1 MAVNLSPVGGVAAQF
16 FTNTG
21 AVLTGGK
28 LYTYAA
34 GTTTPAVTFTSS
46 NGVTPQPNPI
56 VLDAAGRV
64 SGSGEIWLTDG
75 ILYKFLL
82 KDSNDVLIATY
93 DNISGINSNFVAYTN
108 QQEIVTATAGQT
120 VFNLSISYQPGT
132 NSLSV
137 FVDGVNQYGPGAQY
151 AYTETDSDTVTFVSG
166 LHVGAEVK
174 FTTSQLQGAGAVDAS
189 QVSYTPGGSGAVA
202 TNVQAKLRQYVSVK
216 DFGAVGDGVTND
228 TTFFQAAIN
237 SVITTGQMLYVP
249 AGTYKITSPLV
260 ANGSLKMS
268 GDGATSVLNCS
279 TLSAATTALTIQGSE
294 SATATTLTAFTQ
306 VSDVTISVASTTGF
320 AVGNL
325 VSLKSTQPFSQIDT
339 NYLLGELQYIKS
351 IGSGTITFT
360 SKLKAAYTSG
370 TITVRKLNY
379 IDAPSVSN
387 IKLIGAG
394 AGTPGYGISVYYAA
408 RPKLDNVYLDLFE
421 DQGISYSYCDSGSV
435 TRCYIEN
442 CSGITNGVGY
452 AIGFD
457 FLSQFCH
464 AENNFAQ
471 RVSCGFS
478 TGSYYCVWD
487 SVVSGNS
494 FFANESNRPLIQTHI
509 NGVNTVIS
517 NNTVQS
523 AYIGIGTFSR
533 NCTVIGNIVSNCGYA
548 GIYTETDG
556 AINYQCIGNK
566 VTESLRGITVGAYAG
581 TELPSVL
588 IKDNILWTN
597 GLNGIS
603 VSAQYAQIEG
613 NHIRN
618 TSPAILFSGPS
629 DVNIENNVIVDI
641 RNYSQAYGV
650 YIAPS
655 TANATDIYINNNRI
669 ESNLDNELAYGVVI
683 DANATGAVI
692 SNNIIKNYL
701 TNSVS
706 DGGTRTVIT
715 QNTFNG
721 DFQTREVDTTAG
733 ITNATTNGKAKTVNA
748 VYYQLNQRYFLL
760 AATDNLWDLT
770 AITTSATQFKKVV
783 LCVDSSG
790 VASIVQGE
798 VSTAQTTARVPRFIP
813 WTVCPI
819 GVVEIPNSYAGG
831 SLSGFVFH
839 NYTGFQP

>member
-28 LYTYAA
+28 IYTYAA
-34 GTTTPAVTFTSS
+34 GTTTPVATYTTSAG
-46 NGVTPQPNPI
+46 NVARTNPI

-64 SGSGEIWLTDG
+64 TGSGEIWITVG
-75 ILYKFLL
+75 VTYKFVL
-82 KDSNDVLIATY
+82 KDTNDVLIGTY
-93 DNISGINSNFVAYTN
+93 DNVSSSFNTDASLVTYTP
-108 QQEIVTATAGQT
+108 AGT
-120 VFNLSISYQPGT
+120 
-132 NSLSV
+132 
-137 FVDGVNQYGPGAQY
+137 
-151 AYTETDSDTVTFVSG
+151 
-166 LHVGAEVK
+166 
-174 FTTSQLQGAGAVDAS
+174 GAV
-189 QVSYTPGGSGAVA
+189 T
-202 TNVQAKLRQYVSVK
+202 TNVQDKLRQYVSVK
-216 DFGAVGDGVTND
+216 DFGAVGDGSTND
-228 TTFFQAAIN
+228 TTAFQTAIN
-237 SVITTGQMLYVP
+237 SVVTTGQMLYVP

-268 GDGATSVLNCS
+268 GDGVTSVLNC
-279 TLSAATTALTIQGSE
+279 TALSAGTYALAIQGSE
-294 SATATTLTAFTQ
+294 STTNTTMTAYTSVNDA
-306 VSDVTISVASTTGF
+306 TISVASTTGF
-320 AVGNL
+320 AVGDL
-325 VSLKSTQPFSQIDT
+325 VSLKSTQAFSQIDT
-339 NYLLGELQYIKS
+339 NYKLGELQYIKS

-360 SKLKAAYTSG
+360 AKLKAAYTSG

-379 IDAPSVSN
+379 INAPSVSN

-394 AGTPGYGISVYYAA
+394 ASTPGYGISVYYAIK
-408 RPKLDNVYLDLFE
+408 PKLDNVYFDLFE
-421 DQGISYSYCDSGSV
+421 DQAISYSYCDSGSV

-478 TGSYYCVWD
+478 TGSYYCVWN

-494 FFANESNRPLIQTHI
+494 FFGNESQRPLIQTHI
-509 NGVNTVIS
+509 NGVNTVVA

-523 AYIGIGTFSR
+523 AYIGIGNFSR

-548 GIYTETDG
+548 GIYVETDG

-566 VTESLRGITVGAYAG
+566 VTESLRGITVGEYTG
-581 TELPSVL
+581 TELPSIL

-603 VSAQYAQIEG
+603 VTAQYAQIEG

-618 TSPAILFSGPS
+618 TSPAIVFSGPS
-629 DVNIENNVIVDI
+629 DANIENNVIVDI
-641 RNYSQAYGV
+641 RNYSQAYGI
-650 YIAPS
+650 YIAPG

-669 ESNLDNELAYGVVI
+669 ESNLDNELSYGVVI
-683 DANATGAVI
+683 DPNAVGVVV
-692 SNNIIKNYL
+692 SNNVIKNYL
-701 TNSVS
+701 STAIS
-706 DGGTRTVIT
+706 DGGARTVIT

-721 DFQTREVDTTAG
+721 DFQTREIDSSAN
-733 ITNATTNGKAKTVNA
+733 ITNATTNGKAKTTNA
-748 VYYQLNQRYFLL
+748 IYYQLNQRYFSLS
-760 AATDNLWDLT
+760 ATDNFWDLT
-770 AITTSATQFKKVV
+770 SVTTGASEYRKVV
-783 LCVDSSG
+783 LCVDGSG
-790 VASIVQGE
+790 TASIVQGQ
-798 VSTAQTTARVPRFIP
+798 VSAAQTTARVPRYIP

>member
-1 MAVNLSPVGGVAAQF
+1 MTSTVFTTGTVIESPWLNDVNGATYNGTAV
-16 FTNTG
+16 
-21 AVLTGGK
+21 
-28 LYTYAA
+28 YTPA
-34 GTTTPAVTFTSS
+34 GTSA
-46 NGVTPQPNPI
+46 
-56 VLDAAGRV
+56 
-64 SGSGEIWLTDG
+64 
-75 ILYKFLL
+75 
-82 KDSNDVLIATY
+82 IAT
-93 DNISGINSNFVAYTN
+93 TM
-108 QQEIVTATAGQT
+108 
-120 VFNLSISYQPGT
+120 
-132 NSLSV
+132 
-137 FVDGVNQYGPGAQY
+137 
-151 AYTETDSDTVTFVSG
+151 
-166 LHVGAEVK
+166 
-174 FTTSQLQGAGAVDAS
+174 
-189 QVSYTPGGSGAVA
+189 
-202 TNVQAKLRQYVSVK
+202 QAKLRETVSVK
-216 DFGAVGDGVTND
+216 DFGAVGNGVIDD
-228 TTFFQAAIN
+228 TAAIQAAIN

-249 AGTYKITSPLV
+249 AGTYIITSPLV

-268 GDGATSVLNCS
+268 GDGVTSVLNC
-279 TLSAATTALTIQGSE
+279 TGLAAGTTALTIQGSE
-294 SATATTLTAFTQ
+294 SATNTTMTAYTTIN
-306 VSDVTISVASTTGF
+306 DATISVASTTGF
-320 AVGNL
+320 AVGDL
-325 VSLKSTQPFSQIDT
+325 VSLKSTQAFSQIDT
-339 NYLLGELQYIKS
+339 NYKLGELQYIKS

-360 SKLKAAYTSG
+360 AKLKAAYTSG

-379 IDAPSVSN
+379 INAPSVSS

-394 AGTPGYGISVYYAA
+394 AATPGYGINVYYAV
-408 RPKLDNVYLDLFE
+408 RPKIDNVYLDLFE

-471 RVSCGFS
+471 RISCGFS
-478 TGSYYCVWD
+478 TGSYYCVWN

-494 FFANESNRPLIQTHI
+494 FFGNESQRPVIQTHI
-509 NGVNTVIS
+509 NGVNTIVA

-523 AYIGIGTFSR
+523 GWVGIGNFSR

-548 GIYTETDG
+548 GIYAETDA

-566 VTESLRGITVGAYAG
+566 VTESVRGITVAEYTG
-581 TELPSVL
+581 TELPSIL
-588 IKDNILWTN
+588 IKDNTLWTN

-629 DVNIENNVIVDI
+629 DANIENNVIVDV

-669 ESNLDNELAYGVVI
+669 ESNLDNELAYGVLI
-683 DANATGAVI
+683 SSNATGAVV
-692 SNNIIKNYL
+692 SNNVIKNYL
-701 TNSVS
+701 NNAVA
-706 DGGTRTVIT
+706 DGGVRTVIT

-733 ITNATTNGKAKTVNA
+733 ITNATTSGKAKTTNA
-748 VYYQLNQRYFLL
+748 IYYQLNQRYFYLG
-760 AATDNLWDLT
+760 ATDNLWDLT
-770 AITTSATQFKKVV
+770 AVTTGAAEYRKVV
-783 LCVDSSG
+783 LCVDG
-790 VASIVQGE
+790 NGTASIVQGE
-798 VSTAQTTARVPRFIP
+798 VSAAQSTARVPRFIP